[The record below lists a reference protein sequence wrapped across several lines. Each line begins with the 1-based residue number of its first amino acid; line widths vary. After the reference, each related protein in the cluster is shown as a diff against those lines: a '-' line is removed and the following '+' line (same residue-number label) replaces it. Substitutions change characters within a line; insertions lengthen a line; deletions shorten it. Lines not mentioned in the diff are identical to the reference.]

1 MKYKLLA
8 LEQEE
13 AGEFKMSIQL
23 IVKIAQ
29 ETPQKQAK
37 PEYKEPN
44 IYEKVKQAI
53 ECFECDVDRDE
64 AWSYI
69 LRVNNFIMLKDSPTP
84 KELRVLKMIL
94 PLIDKHGQQG
104 SPSAITSISKL
115 KMWGLK

>member
-1 MKYKLLA
+1 
-8 LEQEE
+8 
-13 AGEFKMSIQL
+13 MSIQL
-23 IVKIAQ
+23 VIKIAQ
-29 ETPQKQAK
+29 SELPTKAK
-37 PEYKEPN
+37 DEYKEPT
-44 IYEKVKQAI
+44 IYDKVKQAI

-69 LRVNNFIMLKDSPTP
+69 LRLNNFIMLKDKPTP

-94 PLIDKHGQQG
+94 PLIDRHGQQG